1 MSERIVAEEP
11 MDQGIG
17 QEGLAIEGVKQK
29 KSLDPGAK
37 KNLLIIGGAV
47 GAAILVMGVMF
58 VTTAAPPGVTERG
71 LPATTISAPP
81 GSTRASGDL
90 SPEELA
96 RLDRVVGREADA
108 AAAQGVTFVPSEIP
122 LVQERPV
129 DIPQPIPASFT
140 PPGMNYHVGSGGH
153 TQGQSQADAERLQRM
168 MQGFQLQMARI
179 ADSNV
184 VPPTSSAPRYSGQ
197 GGASGQGSAQSAPQ
211 AQSEMTASAP
221 AASPT
226 PATLVAALSISAAET
241 ITAINTERTSF
252 VSARVVAGPAA
263 GATLYGASEMVA
275 DQGVRITFNRMLLDG
290 QSYTINAIALDPA
303 DSHDL
308 LNANVDRKRFERYVL
323 PILGSM
329 GSAYFTARA
338 QQATRVVTGPSGDVV
353 AVEQNEPTA
362 RQSVAQAL
370 AAGMATAVEQIAN
383 QPTQPSA
390 TLPAGVSLGILFLD
404 PVAALPGRPGMQQ
417 TSWR

>member
-1 MSERIVAEEP
+1 MSERIQSEEP

-17 QEGLAIEGVKQK
+17 QEGLALDGAKPK

-37 KNLLIIGGAV
+37 KNLMIIGGAV
-47 GAAILVMGVMF
+47 GLAVVVMGVMF
-58 VTTAAPPGVTERG
+58 VTMSATPSVSERG
-71 LPATTISAPP
+71 LPTTAISAPP
-81 GSTRASGDL
+81 ASTRATGDL

-108 AAAQGVTFVPSEIP
+108 AAAQGRTFVPSDIP
-122 LVQERPV
+122 LIQERPM
-129 DIPQPIPASFT
+129 DIPQPMPTAFA
-140 PPGMNYHVGSGGH
+140 PPGMNYHVGSGAH

-179 ADSNV
+179 AESNT
-184 VPPTSSAPRYSGQ
+184 VPTTISAPRYSGQ
-197 GGASGQGSAQSAPQ
+197 GATGGQGSQPSAGASSQQPV
-211 AQSEMTASAP
+211 MTAGAP
-221 AASPT
+221 AQT
-226 PATLVAALSISAAET
+226 TLVAALSISAAET

-252 VSARVVAGPAA
+252 VSARIVAGPAA
-263 GATLYGASEMVA
+263 GGTLYGSSEMVS

-329 GSAYFTARA
+329 GGAYFQARA

-370 AAGMATAVEQIAN
+370 AAGMATAVQQIAN

-404 PVAALPGRPGMQQ
+404 PVTGQSGGSAMQQ
-417 TSWR
+417 ASWR